1 MWAAALLGGGT
12 GAMGVSGWRETKL
25 RFRGG
30 RVAGLAKCELHLG
43 TAGGKDC
50 LWVKGDQIMGCVNV
64 RLRSS
69 ASARWIPSSSARH

>member
-1 MWAAALLGGGT
+1 M
-12 GAMGVSGWRETKL
+12 
-25 RFRGG
+25 
-30 RVAGLAKCELHLG
+30 AGLAKCELHLG

-50 LWVKGDQIMGCVNV
+50 LWVKGDQIMDCVNV